1 MSTPKK
7 DTTGKTI
14 TTSESGYR
22 ALIAQIL
29 NVTLADAG
37 KTTNGEENDLAR
49 RAKVF
54 AESSWCRELC
64 EGLEISYDRYL
75 KAFNRLRNKR
85 LRKARSA
92 RRLNKRK

>member
-1 MSTPKK
+1 MPTPKK
-7 DTTGKTI
+7 DTAGKTI
-14 TTSESGYR
+14 KTSEAGYK

-37 KTTNGEENDLAR
+37 KTTKGEENDLAR

-54 AESSWCRELC
+54 AESSWCQELC
-64 EGLEISYDRYL
+64 EGLEVSCDRYL
-75 KAFNRLRNKR
+75 EAFNRLRNKR
-85 LRKARSA
+85 LRKTRSA

>member
-1 MSTPKK
+1 MPTPKK

-14 TTSESGYR
+14 KTPEAGYK

-37 KTTNGEENDLAR
+37 KTINGEENDLAR

-54 AESSWCRELC
+54 AESSWSRELC
-64 EGLEISYDRYL
+64 EGLEVSYDRYL
-75 KAFNRLRNKR
+75 KAFNRLRSKR